1 MHNKKKYLIFVPSC
15 PKFNINMNN
24 EILDRA
30 TKLVRRLFSF
40 NPPATSMKGSNMNQ
54 KKIFLSEQDIPKQW
68 YNIAADMP
76 NKPPPI
82 LHPGTGQPI
91 GPDDLAPL
99 FPMGLIMQEVSQD
112 RFVDIPEPVLE
123 ALQIWRPSPL
133 IRATGL
139 EKALGTPAKIYY
151 KYEGVSPTGSHKPN
165 SAVAQAYYNKAE
177 GVMRL
182 STETGAG
189 QWGSSLAFAGSIFG
203 QEVKVY
209 MVRISF
215 DQKPY
220 RKALMQTY
228 GAEIVAS
235 PSPDTNAGRTIL
247 EKTPDT
253 PGSLG
258 IAISEAVE
266 DAATRDDTRYALG
279 SVLNHVLLHQTV
291 VGQEAMK
298 QMEIAGDFPDTIIGC
313 CGGGSNYAG
322 LAFPFMRDKIN
333 GKDIRFVATEP
344 ASCPTLTKGE
354 FRYDFGDTAQLT
366 PLSPMFTLGHQF
378 VPPPIHAGGLRYHG
392 DSPLLSQLVKDGLME
407 AEAYGQLDCFES
419 SIKFARTEGIVP
431 APESSHAVH
440 GAVKHALEAK
450 EAGEEKVILFNLSGH
465 GYFDMAAYTNFLAGT
480 LEDHEMTDEEVEESL
495 KALEGLP
502 TV

>member
-1 MHNKKKYLIFVPSC
+1 M
-15 PKFNINMNN
+15 M
-24 EILDRA
+24 
-30 TKLVRRLFSF
+30 
-40 NPPATSMKGSNMNQ
+40 Q
-54 KKIFLSEQDIPKQW
+54 KKIVLSEQDIPKQW

-76 NKPPPI
+76 NQPPPI

-99 FPMGLIMQEVSQD
+99 FPMGLIMQEVCQD

-139 EKALGTPAKIYY
+139 EKALNTPAKIYY
-151 KYEGVSPTGSHKPN
+151 KYEGVSPPGSHKPN
-165 SAVAQAYYNKAE
+165 TAVAQAFYNKEE
-177 GVMRL
+177 GVKRL

-189 QWGSSLAFAGSIFG
+189 QWGSSLAYAAQMFG
-203 QEVKVY
+203 LECKVY

-215 DQKPY
+215 EQKPY
-220 RKALMQTY
+220 RKAFMETF

-235 PSPDTNAGRTIL
+235 PSTDTNAGRTVL

-266 DAATRDDTRYALG
+266 DAATRDDTRYSLG

-291 VGQEAMK
+291 VGQEAIK
-298 QMEIAGDFPDTIIGC
+298 QMEIAGDSPDIIIGC

-333 GKDIRFVATEP
+333 GKDIRFIATEP

-378 VPPPIHAGGLRYHG
+378 VPAPIHAGGLRYHG
-392 DSPLLSQLVKDGLME
+392 DAPLLSQLVKDGLIE
-407 AEAYGQLDCFES
+407 AEAYGQVDCFES
-419 SIKFARTEGIVP
+419 AITFAKTEGIIP

-440 GAVKHALEAK
+440 GAVKHANEAR

-465 GYFDMAAYTNFLAGT
+465 GYFDMAAYTQFLSGT
-480 LEDHEMTDEEVEESL
+480 LEDHALTDEEVSDSL